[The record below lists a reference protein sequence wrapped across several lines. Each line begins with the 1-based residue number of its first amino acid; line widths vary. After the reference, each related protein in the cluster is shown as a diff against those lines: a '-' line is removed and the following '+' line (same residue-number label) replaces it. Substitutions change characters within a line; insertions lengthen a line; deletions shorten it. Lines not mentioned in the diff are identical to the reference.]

1 MSKKACHSELV
12 SETKNGGESLPL
24 ARTSSLATPSPRGKA
39 PKTPEVSRE
48 FCETKLDSERKRT
61 NNAPVDS
68 LIEAPYELP
77 KGWKWCRLGDVC
89 KTFADGDWIESK
101 DQSESGIRLVQTG
114 NIGNGEFRDKEDK
127 YHYISEETFKKLK
140 CTEIFPGDILI
151 SRLPEPVGRS
161 CIIPDSNYKMITA
174 VDCTIIRLFENITC
188 KNWFCYYTQSHV
200 YAGLIHE
207 LCTGTTR
214 LRISRKNLGEIP
226 FPLPPTLTEQ
236 QRIVNRIETMFAKL
250 DEAKEK
256 AQNVVDS
263 FETRKAAILHKA
275 FTGELTANW
284 RKENGVSDDSWK
296 EKRLEEICEKIVCGK
311 TPTGYISS
319 TGEIPY
325 LKVYNISNN
334 NIDFDTI
341 PQFIPKEIH
350 NGKLAS
356 SILKPYDVVM
366 NIVGPPLRKIAI
378 IPNTYLEWNMNQAI
392 VRFRALSGL
401 NYRYLYWSLIN
412 PKTLS
417 SVIEET
423 RGVVGQQNISVSQS
437 RDLIISVPS
446 LPEQQEIVRIL
457 DTVLEKESRA
467 KDAAQNVLDQIAL
480 LKKSILAR
488 AFRGEL

>member
-1 MSKKACHSELV
+1 MTQKEI
-12 SETKNGGESLPL
+12 EQTE
-24 ARTSSLATPSPRGKA
+24 
-39 PKTPEVSRE
+39 
-48 FCETKLDSERKRT
+48 
-61 NNAPVDS
+61 
-68 LIEAPYELP
+68 IEAPYELP
-77 KGWKWCRLGDVC
+77 EGWKWCRLGDVC

-207 LCTGTTR
+207 RCTGTTR

-226 FPLPPTLTEQ
+226 FPLPPTLAEQ
-236 QRIVNRIETMFAKL
+236 ERIVNRIERMFAKL
-250 DEAKEK
+250 DQAQEK
-256 AQNVVDS
+256 AQAVLDS

-284 RKENGVSDDSWK
+284 RKANNVPDDSWISVNMGALSELITKGASPKWQGIQYTDDTSQTLFVTSENVREGYLDLEK
-296 EKRLEEICEKIVCGK
+296 EKYLDNKINEIQKRSV
-311 TPTGYISS
+311 
-319 TGEIPY
+319 
-325 LKVYNISNN
+325 LK
-334 NIDFDTI
+334 
-341 PQFIPKEIH
+341 K
-350 NGKLAS
+350 G
-356 SILKPYDVVM
+356 DVLL
-366 NIVGPPLRKIAI
+366 NIVGASIGRSAI
-378 IPNTYLEWNMNQAI
+378 YNLDKLANTNQAVCI
-392 VRFRALSGL
+392 IRLNKTVLGDFICYFLNSNIARSYYDDNKVETARA
-401 NYRYLYWSLIN
+401 
-412 PKTLS
+412 
-417 SVIEET
+417 
-423 RGVVGQQNISVSQS
+423 NISLANVS
-437 RDLIISVPS
+437 DMIVAVPT

-457 DTVLEKESRA
+457 DTVLEKESCA
-467 KDAAQNVLDQIAL
+467 KESAQTVLDQIAL